1 MQLKG
6 LCNMSAIP
14 ASGGIHVKDAP
25 KITPLDFV
33 KQVIDNIQ
41 AQINS
46 VDAEFLA
53 ASASS
58 SEVGRIHYSCN
69 DASPPEN

>member
-1 MQLKG
+1 
-6 LCNMSAIP
+6 MSAIP

-46 VDAEFLA
+46 VDAEFL
-53 ASASS
+53 SASS
-58 SEVGRIHYSCN
+58 SSSEVRRI
-69 DASPPEN
+69 E